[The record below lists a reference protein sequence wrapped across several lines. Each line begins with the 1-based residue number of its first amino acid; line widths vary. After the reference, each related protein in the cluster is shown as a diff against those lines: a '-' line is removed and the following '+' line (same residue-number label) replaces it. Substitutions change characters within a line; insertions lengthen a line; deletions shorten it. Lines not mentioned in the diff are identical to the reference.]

1 MNDTVLAHLRDL
13 GAALRDRE
21 KRRIGIVTDKGTISA
36 TYDPLFKSVTVAG
49 MTVPEQELR
58 FWVKAACGA
67 TVIKI
72 LLTRG

>member
-1 MNDTVLAHLRDL
+1 
-13 GAALRDRE
+13 
-21 KRRIGIVTDKGTISA
+21 
-36 TYDPLFKSVTVAG
+36 VTVAG

-72 LLTRG
+72 LLKRG

>member
-1 MNDTVLAHLRDL
+1 MNDHMLARVRDL
-13 GAALRDRE
+13 AAALGTRE

-36 TYDPLFKSVTVAG
+36 TYDPLFKSVSVAG

-72 LLTRG
+72 LLKRG